1 MLMTCL
7 TIIAMA
13 VVTYITRI
21 AGYFLFRNA
30 QMSARTVQ
38 IMEAAP
44 GCVLI
49 AVIAPYFAT
58 GHLADMLA
66 LAITIV
72 AASRFPLLI
81 TVLAGVSSAGVLR
94 WLLPI

>member
-13 VVTYITRI
+13 VMTYLTRI

-49 AVIAPYFAT
+49 AVIAPHFAT
-58 GHLADMLA
+58 GRLADMLA
-66 LAITIV
+66 LAITIA

-81 TVLAGVSSAGVLR
+81 TVLAGVASAGVLR